1 MSKINFYS
9 HLKNQ
14 TKSINPN
21 FNIHGIKVPF
31 RMLMAAPSGSG
42 KTNALCNLI
51 YYMDKTFHEIIICV
65 KSSDEPLYQ
74 MLDERLKNVIFY
86 ENGEVPPIT
95 NYSIKD
101 DKTNKLK
108 RIDKLQRLIVFDDL
122 ITDKKAN
129 IMANEY
135 YIKARKLGFSM
146 CYIGQSYFQIPK
158 MIRDNC
164 QYFII
169 GRNLLKKDLK
179 MILSCFPS
187 EISLDEFIQLYQDMT
202 QNPLD
207 TILIDIENRIIKS
220 NITGDYRQL

>member
-1 MSKINFYS
+1 MSKINFYDK
-9 HLKNQ
+9 LTNQ
-14 TKSINPN
+14 PKSINPN
-21 FNIHGIKVPF
+21 YEYHGIKVPF

-51 YYMDKTFHEIIICV
+51 CHMDKTFHEIIICV

-74 MLDERLKNVIFY
+74 MLDERLKNIQFY
-86 ENGEVPPIT
+86 EGGEVPDIN

-101 DKTNKLK
+101 SKTNKLK

-129 IMANEY
+129 AMAKEY

-146 CYIGQSYFQIPK
+146 IYIGQSYFQITK
-158 MIRDNC
+158 MIRDQC

-179 MILSCFPS
+179 MILSCFPT
-187 EISLDEFIQLYQDMT
+187 ELTLDDFTNIYTELT
-202 QNPLD
+202 QEPLD
-207 TILIDIENRIIKS
+207 VLLIDIETRIIRP
-220 NITGDYRQL
+220 NIIGNPIKL